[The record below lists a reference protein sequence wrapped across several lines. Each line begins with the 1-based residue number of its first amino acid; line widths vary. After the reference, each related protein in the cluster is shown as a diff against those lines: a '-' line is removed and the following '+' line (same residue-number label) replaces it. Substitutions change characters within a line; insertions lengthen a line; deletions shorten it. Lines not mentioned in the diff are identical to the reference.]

1 MSDTITTLSDA
12 SFDEHVKS
20 SDVPVLVDF
29 WAEWCGPCKMIAPV
43 LEEIASEQAGKLNIA
58 KLNIDD
64 NLDVTRR
71 FDVMSIPHPHPL
83 QGRRAGGPHRG
94 GQGQGSAL
102 AGVGCAPLRGRCPER
117 GVVTSVLLV
126 PRA

>member
-1 MSDTITTLSDA
+1 MSDKIETLTDA
-12 SFDEHVKS
+12 TFDEHVKA

-43 LEEIASEQAGKLNIA
+43 LEEIATEQEGKLEVA

-71 FDVMSIPHPHPL
+71 FDVMSIPTLILFKDGEPRVRLIGAKPK
-83 QGRRAGGPHRG
+83 
-94 GQGQGSAL
+94 GQLLEEISAYL
-102 AGVGCAPLRGRCPER
+102 
-117 GVVTSVLLV
+117 
-126 PRA
+126 

>member
-1 MSDTITTLSDA
+1 MSEKIATLTDA

-43 LEEIASEQAGKLNIA
+43 LEEIASEQAGKVGIA

-64 NLDVTRR
+64 NLDITRR
-71 FDVMSIPHPHPL
+71 FDVMSIPTLILFKDGEPVARIIGAKGKGQLL
-83 QGRRAGGPHRG
+83 QEL
-94 GQGQGSAL
+94 SAHL
-102 AGVGCAPLRGRCPER
+102 
-117 GVVTSVLLV
+117 
-126 PRA
+126 

>member
-1 MSDTITTLSDA
+1 MSAKIATLSDA
-12 SFDEHVKS
+12 SFDEHVKA

-43 LEEIASEQAGKLNIA
+43 LEEIASEQAGKLEVA

-71 FDVMSIPHPHPL
+71 FDVMSIP
-83 QGRRAGGPHRG
+83 
-94 GQGQGSAL
+94 
-102 AGVGCAPLRGRCPER
+102 
-117 GVVTSVLLV
+117 TLLV
-126 PRA
+126 FKDGQQVKRLVGAKGKGQLLQDLAEFIG